1 MPANHPIHLS
11 LTQEQSDWLE
21 REFQR
26 TGNLRSKIVQ
36 DLIDAARRGK
46 TSAIRVEDLELQ
58 TSKVTS
64 LQREFHE
71 TVRTQLEVHSAYLK
85 EMFRESA
92 ANLYRLEAIVEDM
105 DDSISVRMKMNEHVR
120 RKEREVQETI
130 ASTRAGVT
138 RG

>member
-1 MPANHPIHLS
+1 MPANHPIHLA
-11 LTQEQSDWLE
+11 LTQEQTDWLE
-21 REFQR
+21 REFER

-36 DLIDAARRGK
+36 DLIDAARKGK
-46 TSAIRVEDLELQ
+46 TSGVRVEDLELQ

-64 LQREFHE
+64 LQRQFQESMQ
-71 TVRTQLEVHSAYLK
+71 TQMDVHSAYLK

-105 DDSISVRMKMNEHVR
+105 DDPISVRMQMNEHVR
-120 RKEREVQETI
+120 NKERELLERV
-130 ASTRAGVT
+130 SMLRAGVT

>member
-1 MPANHPIHLS
+1 MKATTHVKVYLTSEQRRWIETRAKQEKTTLS
-11 LTQEQSDWLE
+11 RGLVSLIEEHMEEKSTETLLKKVLE
-21 REFQR
+21 SISKLEAQQA
-26 TGNLRSKIVQ
+26 TCRSEVLQNFDESIV
-36 DLIDAARRGK
+36 
-46 TSAIRVEDLELQ
+46 
-58 TSKVTS
+58 
-64 LQREFHE
+64 
-71 TVRTQLEVHSAYLK
+71 YLK

-120 RKEREVQETI
+120 RKEREVQEAI